1 MSFLWEYS
9 LTGAS
14 KLPAFVI
21 GANNIAISGTSWI
34 YSTTDGLTWT
44 QITNPLPAVN
54 YFSIAA
60 SNSAVV
66 AVGWNT
72 ANTGNTA
79 AIISSTD
86 GVNFVSRSFP
96 NSSNTYFITNVA
108 YGNGIFC
115 VMGANTSSPLLWT
128 SSDGITWTSQTPPKV
143 NSVYYTKDS
152 AVFWDNTIG
161 KFLIP
166 DLEYDTPQIQIWTS
180 SDGITWANNNQF
192 LSAVQYSMLYPTGGN
207 FYWSTET
214 DGYGDDALYYT
225 TNINNAKAGSGWTN
239 ISNSIQN
246 YVPIVYGNGVYVS
259 PNSGVTSSDGVTWS
273 STFTRFP
280 VYNNRMYYY
289 NPMNDAGYNLITSRS
304 TYQPYIGGGY
314 NNIWIGFSNTLSSFL
329 FQSSY
334 ANNMYHIKTSTNGT
348 TWSNTPFFAAPTA
361 NTTSFSNTI
370 ITGIT

>member
-1 MSFLWEYS
+1 MSFLWEYG
-9 LTGAS
+9 LGLGVS

-21 GANNIAISGTSWI
+21 GANNLTTSGTSWI
-34 YSTTDGLTWT
+34 YSTTNGLTWT

-66 AVGWNT
+66 AVGWNN

-166 DLEYDTPQIQIWTS
+166 DLVKDTTYVQIWTS
-180 SDGITWANNNQF
+180 SNGITWANNNQF
-192 LSAVQYSMLYPTGGN
+192 LYVAYYSMLYPTGGN

-214 DGYGDDALYYT
+214 DGQADDALYYT

-239 ISNSIQN
+239 VSNSIQN
-246 YVPIVYGNGVYVS
+246 YVPIIYGNGVYVS

-273 STFTRFP
+273 STFTKFI
-280 VYNNRMYYY
+280 VYNNLMNNY
-289 NPMNDAGYNLITSRS
+289 NPSNYAGYNLITSRS
-304 TYQPYIGGGY
+304 SYQNTYY

-361 NTTSFSNTI
+361 NTSSFPNMI